1 MTPRRTCSRESARS
15 KSRGAASSCTSG
27 QYGGLCKRRSSRP
40 RVLVRTS
47 SGSSGFRIGRP
58 SAARTRGFA
67 HEGHSRGER
76 QCRGRSRMGFPAR
89 RLPASASTDAGHASA
104 PTRSNGSSSARASSD
119 SNPTRVAVRHARGCD
134 FRAGTTSRASATP
147 AIRRGFPTSGRVRGN
162 RSDRVRRSRP
172 RGSEELARRP
182 TPQAQARREDRI
194 DQEVRCRSRRRAAC
208 RDARRHDQRPW
219 GQAVQALRHSLLRAD
234 LRNYIRP
241 EFGHR
246 KLSDVEHLDIQD
258 FIDALH
264 GQGLSA
270 RRSTTPSTR

>member
-1 MTPRRTCSRESARS
+1 
-15 KSRGAASSCTSG
+15 
-27 QYGGLCKRRSSRP
+27 
-40 RVLVRTS
+40 
-47 SGSSGFRIGRP
+47 
-58 SAARTRGFA
+58 
-67 HEGHSRGER
+67 
-76 QCRGRSRMGFPAR
+76 MGFPAR

-104 PTRSNGSSSARASSD
+104 PTRSNGSSLARASSD

-134 FRAGTTSRASATP
+134 FRGWDNFPCKCDPGYQAWVSNKRA
-147 AIRRGFPTSGRVRGN
+147 REGEQK
-162 RSDRVRRSRP
+162 RP
-172 RGSEELARRP
+172 RKTFS
-182 TPQAQARREDRI
+182 TPEAAKDWRD
-194 DQEVRCRSRRRAAC
+194 DQL
-208 RDARRHDQRPW
+208 HK
-219 GQAVQALRHSLLRAD
+219 LRHGGRIASTKKSVAAAADELLAGMRDGTISARGGKRYKPSVIRSYEQD